1 MNENQKTAITR
12 PLDKFVGRF
21 GYFIRECLNE
31 LRCKLNHVSDW
42 TNDKLGS
49 LIFRLD
55 ENPNIAHYRRKDRG
69 I

>member
-1 MNENQKTAITR
+1 MNENQKTVITR

-31 LRCKLNHVSDW
+31 LRCKIIGFS
-42 TNDKLGS
+42 DKLGA
-49 LIFRLD
+49 LMFRLD
-55 ENPNIAHYRRKDRG
+55 ENPNIAYYRRKDRG